1 MAHTKS
7 AKKRLITDE
16 KRRILNRNKM
26 SQLRGYLK
34 KLKIAAEEGKKEEAV
49 ALLPVVFA
57 KIDKATKANIIH
69 PNTAARRKSLAQR
82 MVNRIG

>member
-16 KRRILNRNKM
+16 KRRILNRTKM
-26 SQLRGYLK
+26 SQLRSYLK
-34 KLKIAAEEGKKEEAV
+34 KLKLAAEAGKKEEAA

-57 KIDKATKANIIH
+57 KIDKAAKANIIH
-69 PNTAARRKSLAQR
+69 ANTAARRKSLAAR
-82 MVNRIG
+82 MVNRIS